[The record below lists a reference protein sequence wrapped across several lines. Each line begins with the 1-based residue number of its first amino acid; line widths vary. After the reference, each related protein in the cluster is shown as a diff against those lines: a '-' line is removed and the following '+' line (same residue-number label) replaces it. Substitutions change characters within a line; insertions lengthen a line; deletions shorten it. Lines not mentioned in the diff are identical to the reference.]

1 MRRRRSGGMTP
12 GSGRPA
18 GFRGDMNN
26 VDNRPGGER
35 RVPASRS
42 ILAILAAGALA
53 ILLAVQLGVGGTGE
67 AQAIPARTADQLLT
81 RYKQL
86 GIDAEKTAESM
97 HNAQIEYDKQ
107 RRIVATS
114 RRAAADAQRSL
125 DATRAQLDLYQ
136 GRVDKIVRASY
147 RGARVTG
154 LYAVLVSDSPQSL
167 LDQMSGLDMI
177 QRQAA
182 KDLTDLKAARK
193 RIASAKATAETAAA
207 TASQAVSTA
216 ERVRGDLQTKQ
227 ANLRLQGIQI
237 RAVYR
242 SMTGRQLAELQ
253 GPKFTF
259 DPRLVPR
266 GTSIALVAVQAA
278 LSRIGDPYVWGATG
292 PSSFD
297 CSGLMVWAYKQAGKT
312 LPRSSEAQMAS
323 GRAVDRNDLQPG
335 DLIIYYPDAHH
346 VGMYVG
352 DGYVIHASTFGVPV
366 KVVPID
372 EAGPYNAAR
381 RY

>member
-1 MRRRRSGGMTP
+1 M
-12 GSGRPA
+12 
-18 GFRGDMNN
+18 
-26 VDNRPGGER
+26 
-35 RVPASRS
+35 
-42 ILAILAAGALA
+42 
-53 ILLAVQLGVGGTGE
+53 
-67 AQAIPARTADQLLT
+67 
-81 RYKQL
+81 
-86 GIDAEKTAESM
+86 
-97 HNAQIEYDKQ
+97 
-107 RRIVATS
+107 
-114 RRAAADAQRSL
+114 
-125 DATRAQLDLYQ
+125 
-136 GRVDKIVRASY
+136 DKIVRASY
-147 RGARVTG
+147 RGARITG

-227 ANLRLQGIQI
+227 ANLQLQGIQI

-297 CSGLMVWAYKQAGKT
+297 LSLIHI
-312 LPRSSEAQMAS
+312 SEPT
-323 GRAVDRNDLQPG
+323 R
-335 DLIIYYPDAHH
+335 
-346 VGMYVG
+346 
-352 DGYVIHASTFGVPV
+352 
-366 KVVPID
+366 
-372 EAGPYNAAR
+372 PY
-381 RY
+381 